1 MQTSMGQ
8 RKHCRNPL
16 LKPQKHEAASIS
28 GPPDDRVNHARR
40 MVEYQPRAVG
50 ARAPQAVLPDLCD
63 SSDSASAHGKLM
75 AGACWRATRVAHTCK
90 DQPGREIRCNAASQ
104 ARIEWNTG

>member
-1 MQTSMGQ
+1 MGQ

-16 LKPQKHEAASIS
+16 LKLQKHEAASIS
-28 GPPDDRVNHARR
+28 GPPSDRFNHARR

-63 SSDSASAHGKLM
+63 SSDSASAHGKLI
-75 AGACWRATRVAHTCK
+75 AAAWWCATWVAHTCK
-90 DQPGREIRCNAASQ
+90 DQLQRSAGP
-104 ARIEWNTG
+104 